1 MLCNVIATRKP
12 RLYQGFRTV
21 YLTLLFALCACS
33 AKKDPPKTPPPV
45 PVTVATSV
53 LKTVPVQI
61 KAIGNVEAFNTV
73 SIKAQVNGAI
83 ARVHFR
89 EGDDVRKGAL
99 LFTIDPRPFDAA
111 LKQAEAALAKDRA
124 QAKYA
129 REQVGRYA
137 ALLKDGIVTQDQHDQ
152 LAANADAYD
161 AAIAADRA
169 AVDNARIQL
178 GYCYIHSP
186 IDGRTGNLAVKIGN
200 LVKANDVPILVT
212 INQITPILVTFTVPE
227 KELGEIKNYLAEGKL
242 KVDAVIPNDPKG
254 PESGSISFLDNT
266 VDMTTG
272 TIKLKGTFANSGRRL
287 WPGQFVNVVLIL
299 TTRPNSVVV
308 PTRAVQTGQQGE
320 FIFVVKK
327 DNTVESRPVTVAL
340 ALGEESVIGRGVN
353 PGETVVTDGQLRLI
367 PGAKVEVK
375 QGQGTGDRG
384 REIPRNRLKKIR
396 ATGNEYRR
404 NIHSPAYRR
413 HPWSCSPSLSS
424 AWLLTGSCR

>member
-1 MLCNVIATRKP
+1 MKCFVIDARKP
-12 RLYQGFRTV
+12 EFIPCFNPFY
-21 YLTLLFALCACS
+21 LLFIHLLLFTFCACS
-33 AKKDPPKTPPPV
+33 ARKDPPKVTPPV
-45 PVTVATSV
+45 PVTTTVAV

-83 ARVHFR
+83 SRVHFR
-89 EGDDVRKGAL
+89 EGDDVHKGAL
-99 LFTIDPRPFDAA
+99 LFTIDPRPFEAA

-152 LAANADAYD
+152 LAANADAYE

-178 GYCYIHSP
+178 GYCYIRSP
-186 IDGRTGNLAVKIGN
+186 IDGRTGNLAVKVGN

-212 INQITPILVTFTVPE
+212 INQITPIFVTFTVPE
-227 KELGEIKNYLAEGKL
+227 KELGEIKKYLAEGKL
-242 KVDAVIPNDPKG
+242 AVEAVIPNDPKG
-254 PESGSISFLDNT
+254 PESGTISFLDNN

-272 TIKLKGTFANSGRRL
+272 TIKLKGTFANAGRRL
-287 WPGQFVNVVLIL
+287 WPGQFINVVMTL
-299 TTRPNSVVV
+299 TTRPDSVVV

-327 DNTVESRPVTVAL
+327 DNTVESRPITVAL
-340 ALGEESVIGRGVN
+340 ALGEECVIGMGVN
-353 PGETVVTDGQLRLI
+353 PGEKVVTDGQLRLI
-367 PGAKVEVK
+367 PGAKVEMK
-375 QGQGTGDRG
+375 LGQGIGDRG
-384 REIPRNRLKKIR
+384 AGYTAKPLEANQGKRQ
-396 ATGNEYRR
+396 
-404 NIHSPAYRR
+404 
-413 HPWSCSPSLSS
+413 
-424 AWLLTGSCR
+424 